1 MLCKKDTLSND
12 LIDFASND
20 YLGFL
25 SQKFFKDRQYLIKN
39 SIVVPSFYLGTGPLE
54 TEDLLLIKT
63 ETALIFNSV

>member
-12 LIDFASND
+12 LIDFASN

-39 SIVVPSFYLGTGPLE
+39 SIVVPSFYLGTGRCWNRRFIANF
-54 TEDLLLIKT
+54 IKRKQP
-63 ETALIFNSV
+63 